1 MTKELAEKKCYEL
14 IHRALRIAR
23 EYDPEIHRISCF
35 IIDDGPEASIYTNV
49 RAMKKGEGVDEDG
62 FDNLINVLEYSKFEY
77 SEFAFVTTG
86 DKGEQA

>member
-14 IHRALRIAR
+14 IHEALRIAR
-23 EYDPEIHRISCF
+23 EVDPDVHRISCF

-62 FDNLINVLEYSKFEY
+62 FDNLVNVLEYSKFDYGEY
-77 SEFAFVTTG
+77 AFVTTG